1 MPVAALLLGAGFEA
15 LAVEAEA
22 EGVAAAGFVVVVVA
36 VAVESAAAP
45 VAEEARPAVEVRLG
59 TTDTGMGRGVARAC
73 EVRWAPPFAAAG
85 QAPAPPAWPVNTGTL
100 LLAPTPPPPPPLL
113 FGVLVVAA
121 AGVRAARAADAAAAD
136 SAAFATETL
145 VPLAIAEA
153 CLFAASPSRSCAS
166 TLGPH
171 TATTLNALHQR
182 MTVACTTSRPVSI
195 VESLPRKSS
204 RGITTIE
211 QKAMLYT
218 EAAISWRK
226 KKMKGEGETKNH
238 DKAINIKQT

>member
-1 MPVAALLLGAGFEA
+1 MAAADKR
-15 LAVEAEA
+15 
-22 EGVAAAGFVVVVVA
+22 VAAAAGVVIVVVA
-36 VAVESAAAP
+36 VAVAVGSAAAP
-45 VAEEARPAVEVRLG
+45 VAAARPAAEVRLG

-85 QAPAPPAWPVNTGTL
+85 VVPAPDAWPANNGTLLPAPPP
-100 LLAPTPPPPPPLL
+100 PTPPPLL
-113 FGVLVVAA
+113 FCVVVAA

-153 CLFAASPSRSCAS
+153 CLFAASPSRSCAR
-166 TLGPH
+166 TFGPH

-204 RGITTIE
+204 SGITTIE

-218 EAAISWRK
+218 AAAIS
-226 KKMKGEGETKNH
+226 
-238 DKAINIKQT
+238 